1 MKRIDICLNTEE
13 KIKETVNPDFLKIF
27 LCSKFTIIGFIL
39 AILVVVLKCT
49 LNLHLG
55 FLIIPFILICLGA
68 IPALIKRLFTTY
80 YITNE
85 KAIIENGLVG
95 RDYDIVKLDRVLDVN
110 LDVSILDSIFNT
122 GSIKLCTA
130 NDNEPIYLYNI
141 KNPKRIVKTI
151 QF

>member
-1 MKRIDICLNTEE
+1 MKRINDFLNAEE
-13 KIKETVNPDFLKIF
+13 KIKETVKQDFLKMF
-27 LCSKFTIIGFIL
+27 LCSKTTAIGFAL
-39 AILVVVLKCT
+39 AILILILKCT
-49 LNLHLG
+49 LNLNLV
-55 FLIIPFILICLGA
+55 FLIIPFILICISSIESL
-68 IPALIKRLFTTY
+68 LKRIFTTY
-80 YITNE
+80 YITNQ
-85 KAIIENGLVG
+85 KVIIEKGWIG

-141 KNPKRIVKTI
+141 KNPKRIIKNI

>member
-1 MKRIDICLNTEE
+1 M
-13 KIKETVNPDFLKIF
+13 F
-27 LCSKFTIIGFIL
+27 LCSKTTAIGFAL
-39 AILVVVLKCT
+39 AILILILKCT
-49 LNLHLG
+49 LNLNLV
-55 FLIIPFILICLGA
+55 FLIIPFILICISSIESL
-68 IPALIKRLFTTY
+68 LKRIFTTY
-80 YITNE
+80 YITNQ
-85 KAIIENGLVG
+85 KVIIEKGWIG

-141 KNPKRIVKTI
+141 KNPKRIIKNI